1 MQVEYMSCEF
11 ESEISVFFLVHPG
24 GVDQQS
30 RQNAMVFKGT
40 VPKLL
45 PPPSL
50 FHFLLLP
57 RTFQR
62 VAP

>member
-11 ESEISVFFLVHPG
+11 ESEISVLFLVHPG

-50 FHFLLLP
+50 FHFRLLFH
-57 RTFQR
+57 TFQR